1 MVLFI
6 GVFLALNQPIPS
18 AGKPFQEPQKRSAN
32 TGQQSH
38 NQEKPTQPSVPPV
51 APILQPDA
59 APQAQEKPAE
69 VPNSKNPETSNER
82 VAWFTGILAVVA
94 VLQLVTLIWQILT
107 ARSTARK
114 ELQAYVLPVGASR
127 YTENGVPK
135 LKVVL
140 RNSGKTPALN
150 CVSGIFRGIAP
161 TVKPLPPLPDLSE
174 FKSLRSDSFI
184 ASGQDIWMLDEDT
197 LSPEE
202 VRDIRSGVR
211 AIYAVG
217 SISYRDVFKTKHT
230 SRYRFMCSGKN
241 LDSGTFVFCDEGNSI
256 D

>member
-127 YTENGVPK
+127 YKCMQHLGD
-135 LKVVL
+135 L
-140 RNSGKTPALN
+140 RNDDSKSGEHDNYYDDHLDFLF
-150 CVSGIFRGIAP
+150 SHFY
-161 TVKPLPPLPDLSE
+161 PL
-174 FKSLRSDSFI
+174 F
-184 ASGQDIWMLDEDT
+184 QN
-197 LSPEE
+197 
-202 VRDIRSGVR
+202 
-211 AIYAVG
+211 
-217 SISYRDVFKTKHT
+217 
-230 SRYRFMCSGKN
+230 SRM
-241 LDSGTFVFCDEGNSI
+241 EA
-256 D
+256 